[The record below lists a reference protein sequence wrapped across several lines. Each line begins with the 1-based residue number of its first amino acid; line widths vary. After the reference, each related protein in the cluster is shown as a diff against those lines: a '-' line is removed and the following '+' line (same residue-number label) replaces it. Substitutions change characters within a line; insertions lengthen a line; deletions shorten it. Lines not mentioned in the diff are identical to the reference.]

1 MKKEGIIEFESFEEK
16 AKAKR
21 EGTEKK
27 YKSLQERVKELID
40 GSPTK
45 EAGGEAKKLQQTI
58 KTNPYLEACLQKEK
72 AIITKIRENR
82 EEIFDIK
89 KMVSNNRLG
98 IENMFYRFYHESFKA
113 YELQSL
119 TERMVNLFCGIG
131 ECHFRDLNPFY
142 IEIVSEG
149 INKKFDTSHNI
160 RWTYETR
167 PILEAFFHSYH
178 LMEMM
183 EKYGLETD
191 PNAPPLGLNE
201 GWASVL
207 YLYNIR

>member
-1 MKKEGIIEFESFEEK
+1 
-16 AKAKR
+16 
-21 EGTEKK
+21 
-27 YKSLQERVKELID
+27 
-40 GSPTK
+40 
-45 EAGGEAKKLQQTI
+45 
-58 KTNPYLEACLQKEK
+58 
-72 AIITKIRENR
+72 
-82 EEIFDIK
+82 
-89 KMVSNNRLG
+89 
-98 IENMFYRFYHESFKA
+98 MFYRFYHESFKA

-119 TERMVNLFCGIG
+119 TERMVNLFYGIG

-201 GWASVL
+201 GWASIL